1 MLRFHATLIAL
12 VLGAC
17 GAPAPSPSGADG
29 TPPER
34 PVAPAGWIV
43 ISSHA
48 GDAEL
53 TVPPDLGLFGPDT
66 PVGVRVQAPV
76 GERHTPLQTWAHGPS
91 ALPAQPDP
99 GESLR
104 SWLERGTWFPSR
116 EQGAG
121 AAMADFSEREVLLP
135 AGRALELAA
144 TVQPGT
150 REASRVVAYAI
161 EAAGGFAV
169 LQVIGE
175 PEDLEARSEELG
187 LIPLL
192 VRFGD

>member
-1 MLRFHATLIAL
+1 MVRLRAVLIAL
-12 VLGAC
+12 MLAAC
-17 GAPAPSPSGADG
+17 AATEPAPPAADA

-34 PVAPAGWIV
+34 PLVPSGWVTIT
-43 ISSHA
+43 SNA

-53 TVPPDLGLFGPDT
+53 TSPPDLGRVGPDA
-66 PVGVRVQAPV
+66 PVGVLLQTPMDGGV
-76 GERHTPLQTWAHGPS
+76 TPLQVSAYGPS
-91 ALPAQPDP
+91 ALPDQPAD

-104 SWLERGTWFPSR
+104 SWLERGTWFPGEGR
-116 EQGAG
+116 GGITAIG
-121 AAMADFSEREVLLP
+121 DVSEREVLLP

-150 REASRVVAYAI
+150 REESRVVAYAI
-161 EAAGGFAV
+161 ETEAGFAV
-169 LQVIGE
+169 LQILGE
-175 PEDLEARSEELG
+175 PDALEARADELR